1 MVIPSSSA
9 GRYVSMDIRFS
20 KPQDIK
26 QVVSLANSYA
36 LFDLTVTEADFQCT
50 SSFPKG
56 IIVAE
61 DDGSIIGFVFG
72 YIRDIPDEVLAKW
85 NASKAAQIELL
96 VVNPTYRG
104 QSIGR
109 TLLDRLLE
117 TFKEEGVDLVLLHCP
132 AESKE
137 AKHLYERIGFET
149 RAYAMEKR
157 L

>member
-1 MVIPSSSA
+1 MN
-9 GRYVSMDIRFS
+9 IRFS

-26 QVVSLANSYA
+26 QVVSLANRYA
-36 LFDLTVTEADFQCT
+36 SFDSAVTEADFQCT

-56 IIVAE
+56 LIVAD
-61 DDGSIIGFVFG
+61 DDGSILGFVFG
-72 YIRDIPDEVLAKW
+72 YIREIPDEVLTKW

-96 VVNPTYRG
+96 VVDPSYRG
-104 QSIGR
+104 QGIGR
-109 TLLDRLLE
+109 TLLDKLLE
-117 TFKEEGVDLVLLHCP
+117 AFKEEVVDLVLLHCP

-137 AKHLYERIGFET
+137 ARHLYERVGFQV

>member
-1 MVIPSSSA
+1 MN
-9 GRYVSMDIRFS
+9 IRFS

-26 QVVSLANSYA
+26 QVVSLANRYA
-36 LFDLTVTEADFQCT
+36 SFDSAVTEADFQCT

-56 IIVAE
+56 LIVAD
-61 DDGSIIGFVFG
+61 DDGLILGFVFG
-72 YIRDIPDEVLAKW
+72 YIREIPDEVLTKW

-96 VVNPTYRG
+96 VVDPSYRG
-104 QSIGR
+104 QGIGR
-109 TLLDRLLE
+109 TLLDKLLE
-117 TFKEEGVDLVLLHCP
+117 AFKEEVVDLVLLHCP

-137 AKHLYERIGFET
+137 ARHLYERVGFQV

>member
-1 MVIPSSSA
+1 MN
-9 GRYVSMDIRFS
+9 IRFS

-26 QVVSLANSYA
+26 QVVSLANRYA
-36 LFDLTVTEADFQCT
+36 SFDSAVTEADFQCT

-56 IIVAE
+56 LIVAD
-61 DDGSIIGFVFG
+61 DDGLILGFVFG
-72 YIRDIPDEVLAKW
+72 YIREIPDEVLTKW

-96 VVNPTYRG
+96 VVDPSYRG
-104 QSIGR
+104 QGIGR
-109 TLLDRLLE
+109 TLLDKLLE
-117 TFKEEGVDLVLLHCP
+117 AFKEEVVDLVLLHCP

-137 AKHLYERIGFET
+137 AKHLYERVGFQI

>member
-1 MVIPSSSA
+1 MN
-9 GRYVSMDIRFS
+9 IRFS

-26 QVVSLANSYA
+26 QVVSLANRYA
-36 LFDLTVTEADFQCT
+36 SFDSAVTEADFQCT

-56 IIVAE
+56 LIVAD
-61 DDGSIIGFVFG
+61 DDGLILGFVFG
-72 YIRDIPDEVLAKW
+72 YIREIPDEVLTKW

-96 VVNPTYRG
+96 VVDPSYRG
-104 QSIGR
+104 QGIGR

-117 TFKEEGVDLVLLHCP
+117 AFKEEVVDLVLLHCP

-137 AKHLYERIGFET
+137 AKHLYERVGFEV
-149 RAYAMEKR
+149 RAYDMKKR